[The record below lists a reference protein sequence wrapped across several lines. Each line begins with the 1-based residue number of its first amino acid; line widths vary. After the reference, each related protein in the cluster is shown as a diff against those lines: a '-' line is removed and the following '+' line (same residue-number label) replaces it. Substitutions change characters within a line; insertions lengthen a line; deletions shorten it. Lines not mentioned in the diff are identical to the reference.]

1 MFWHPEQY
9 EQELDELEQPHELQE
24 LQQPQE
30 LQHPHE
36 LQQLEQLLHP
46 EQQLFPLFPLFDEH
60 PHPVDV
66 ALAFCEFE
74 HDEQELLF
82 DEHPPVHPQLL
93 FWLELQ
99 QAI

>member
-1 MFWHPEQY
+1 MEH
-9 EQELDELEQPHELQE
+9 PHELQH
-24 LQQPQE
+24 PQE

-36 LQQLEQLLHP
+36 LHELQQLEQLLDP
-46 EQQLFPLFPLFDEH
+46 EQQLFPLFPLFPLLDEH
-60 PHPVDV
+60 PHPVEA

-74 HDEQELLF
+74 HDEHELLL